1 MATPNYGYEKRQKEL
16 AKKRKKED
24 KLKQKAERKG
34 AGEGGGD
41 AEQTQEL
48 LALAQAAAQALGLAD
63 CALHAEIRLSSTGPV
78 LMHSAQPS
86 TQDAPAAVISPA
98 RRSPRRRRARPPSP

>member
-16 AKKRKKED
+16 AKTRKKED

-41 AEQTQEL
+41 AEQTQE
-48 LALAQAAAQALGLAD
+48 
-63 CALHAEIRLSSTGPV
+63 
-78 LMHSAQPS
+78 
-86 TQDAPAAVISPA
+86 APAGSFPA
-98 RRSPRRRRARPPSP
+98 SDNGTPG